1 MIVNWRPMYFPNE
14 GKIQV
19 PVVSQ
24 SEYTMISLHNFEG
37 VYKLPLEEVLEEVLE
52 KVLFAKSSTIPILP
66 QDVRR
71 TWFRD

>member
-1 MIVNWRPMYFPNE
+1 MIMNWRPMYFPNE

-37 VYKLPLEEVLEEVLE
+37 IYKLPLEEVLE

-71 TWFRD
+71 TWSRD

>member
-1 MIVNWRPMYFPNE
+1 MIMNWRPMYFPNE

-37 VYKLPLEEVLEEVLE
+37 IYKLPLEEVLE

>member
-1 MIVNWRPMYFPNE
+1 
-14 GKIQV
+14 
-19 PVVSQ
+19 
-24 SEYTMISLHNFEG
+24 MISLHNFEG
-37 VYKLPLEEVLEEVLE
+37 IYKLPLEEVLE